1 MSNSSTSRPYYKA
14 SSQFRPWTKIDDH
27 MLIKMVNEGKNS
39 EQIAESLGRTRAAVM
54 GRKSHLGVKQRMA
67 PARGSKMPYI
77 GFSKES
83 RSKTIEEEDIAPGFS
98 KEGISTPAPE
108 VPAPI
113 IETPR
118 ASNTIGSSIDEIFA
132 KAKAMGLKV
141 KISISTED
149 QD

>member
-27 MLIKMVNEGKNS
+27 MLIKMINEGKNS

-54 GRKSHLGVKQRMA
+54 GRKSHLGVKQKMA
-67 PARGSKMPYI
+67 PARGSKMPY
-77 GFSKES
+77 
-83 RSKTIEEEDIAPGFS
+83 TGFS
-98 KEGISTPAPE
+98 KEGRAKIEDILPE
-108 VPAPI
+108 IPTSAPI

-118 ASNTIGSSIDEIFA
+118 ATSTLGSSIDEVLN
-132 KAKAMGLKV
+132 KAKALGLKV

>member
-27 MLIKMVNEGKNS
+27 MLIKMIKEGKNS

-54 GRKSHLGVKQRMA
+54 GRKSHLGVKQKMA
-67 PARGSKMPYI
+67 PARGSKMPY
-77 GFSKES
+77 
-83 RSKTIEEEDIAPGFS
+83 TGFS
-98 KEGISTPAPE
+98 KEGRKEGILSEIPI
-108 VPAPI
+108 PAPI

-118 ASNTIGSSIDEIFA
+118 ATSTLGSSIDEVLI
-132 KAKAMGLKV
+132 KAKALGLKV

>member
-27 MLIKMVNEGKNS
+27 MLIKMINEGKNS

-83 RSKTIEEEDIAPGFS
+83 RSKIEEEDIAPGFS
-98 KEGISTPAPE
+98 KEGISEPSATL
-108 VPAPI
+108 
-113 IETPR
+113 
-118 ASNTIGSSIDEIFA
+118 GSSIDEIFA

-141 KISISTED
+141 KISISTEE